1 MHKVLKVILVA
12 ALAISA
18 AGRTALLA
26 QTEHWPDSS
35 RLYIRAT
42 DAIARQTGAG
52 RSFSPASNY
61 YLPAA
66 VNRFGIIGG
75 ILSTFD
81 RVNRSGR
88 VGMAAQND
96 SYRDPS
102 DHLLHEGFEA
112 YSFKNGTDAARSREH
127 IEITPVA
134 PGRNNAG
141 SDWSFINYLLESG
154 MKRDAHTILFHN
166 GIYAPSD
173 TLDYLRGLTAY
184 YMKDFGTASYYLSC
198 VGQASPLFDQAFFHS
213 TASLLELGYNAQS
226 IAQLISY
233 NGPRNDLRRL
243 QLEAAALLEDDF
255 SEYLKYSE
263 AASGSTSY
271 SVMQAEQALA
281 KIYSDRISAKEKKP
295 WIAATASAIVPGLG
309 KVYAGNL
316 SEGIASFLIV
326 GSFGA
331 VTAECISKKGCGD
344 WRSITFGAIGA
355 LFYLGNIY
363 GSYFSVER
371 INTYTHEAQNQA
383 IMYNIHV
390 PLRSVLR

>member
-1 MHKVLKVILVA
+1 MHRVLKVILVA
-12 ALAISA
+12 ALALSA

-26 QTEHWPDSS
+26 QSEHWPDSS
-35 RLYIRAT
+35 SMYIRAT

-66 VNRFGIIGG
+66 VNRFGVIGG

-81 RVNRSGR
+81 RINRSGR
-88 VGMAAQND
+88 IGMAAQND
-96 SYRDPS
+96 SFRDPS
-102 DHLLHEGFEA
+102 DHLLHESFEA
-112 YSFKNGTDAARSREH
+112 YSFKKSSEAEQTPLH
-127 IEITPVA
+127 IEITPIA
-134 PGRNNAG
+134 PGSGNAG
-141 SDWSFINYLLESG
+141 GDWSFINYLLESG
-154 MKRDAHTILFHN
+154 MKRDAAAILFQN

-173 TLDYLRGLTAY
+173 TLNYLRGLTAY
-184 YMKDFGTASYYLSC
+184 YLRDFGTASYYLGC
-198 VGQASPLFDQAFFHS
+198 VGQTSPLFDQAFFHS
-213 TASLLELGYNAQS
+213 TASLMELGCNAQS
-226 IAQLISY
+226 VALLNSY
-233 NGPRNDLRRL
+233 NGARSDLKRL
-243 QLEAAALLEDDF
+243 QLEAASLLKDDY
-255 SEYLKYSE
+255 SDYLEY
-263 AASGSTSY
+263 SGSSSGTTSY

-281 KIYSDRISAKEKKP
+281 RIYSDRTGAKEKKP

-316 SEGIASFLIV
+316 SEGIASFLVV

-371 INTYTHEAQNQA
+371 INSYTHEAQNQA

>member
-1 MHKVLKVILVA
+1 MHRALKVILAV
-12 ALAISA
+12 ALALYA
-18 AGRTALLA
+18 TGRTALLA
-26 QTEHWPDSS
+26 QPEHWPDSS
-35 RLYIRAT
+35 SLYIRAT

-81 RVNRSGR
+81 RINRSGR
-88 VGMAAQND
+88 IGMAAQND
-96 SYRDPS
+96 SFRAPS
-102 DHLLHEGFEA
+102 DHRLHEGLDAYCFKSSTEA
-112 YSFKNGTDAARSREH
+112 VQPPIH

-134 PGRNNAG
+134 PGRSNAG

-154 MKRDAHTILFHN
+154 MKRDAAAVLFQD

-173 TLDYLRGLTAY
+173 TLSYLRGLTAY
-184 YMKDFGTASYYLSC
+184 YLKDFGTASYYLGS
-198 VGQASPLFDQAFFHS
+198 VGQTSPLFDQAFFHS
-213 TASLLELGYNAQS
+213 TASLMELGCNAQS
-226 IAQLISY
+226 IALLKGY
-233 NGPRNDLRRL
+233 NGARNDLKRL
-243 QLEAAALLEDDF
+243 QLEAASLLEDDL
-255 SEYLKYSE
+255 SSYLDYSGSASE
-263 AASGSTSY
+263 ATSY
-271 SVMQAEQALA
+271 SVMQAEQSLA
-281 KIYSDRISAKEKKP
+281 RIYSDRTSAKEKKP
-295 WIAATASAIVPGLG
+295 WIAATASALVPGLG

-316 SEGIASFLIV
+316 SEGIASFLVV

-331 VTAECISKKGCGD
+331 VTAECISKKGFGD
-344 WRSITFGAIGA
+344 WRSITFGALGA